1 MTCLNSKHIQ
11 YIVAYN
17 PSDPKLII
25 VEGSAA
31 LNARINE
38 TFDYWYFQVS
48 CGNSFECFKAKDL
61 IPNDIFNKILDRQ
74 VFLVVDNGLEP
85 FLSTADSIYKN
96 LIIKEGIPAEQIIFM
111 SAVPTMIDHVKK
123 LARELGQ
130 KEIKVEWFTL
140 FEWSL
145 KNYLNTTTALPKTL
159 IDKRYDKKFINFN
172 RRWRLHRPL
181 IVTMLR
187 DRGLLDLGYVSLG
200 TSDLPMDTWDRRFA
214 ELKHYYHNNQQILQI
229 LDRNSDITNLP
240 PMYLDTE
247 DLVTN
252 QAHQTTTTNKYYE
265 STYFSVITETTYHTN
280 PGYDGVPF
288 LSEKVFKSIAMRH
301 PFILVTAPNSLQFL
315 KQLGYKTFEGLID
328 ESYDAE
334 INDGDRMIKIV
345 NEIERLSKLSKKEIK
360 DFISKAKPICDHN
373 FQILKNKNSVIHQI
387 N

>member
-1 MTCLNSKHIQ
+1 MPCLNTDKLQ
-11 YIVAYN
+11 YLIAYN
-17 PSDPKLII
+17 PADPKLVI

-31 LNARINE
+31 INARTGE

-48 CGNSFECFKAKDL
+48 CGNSFDCFNAKDL
-61 IPNDIFNKILDRQ
+61 IPPDIFSKILNRE

-85 FLSTADSIYKN
+85 FLRTADSIYRN

-111 SAVPTMIDHVKK
+111 SAVPTMIEHVKQ
-123 LARELGQ
+123 LAKELNQ
-130 KEIKVEWFTL
+130 PEIKVEWFTL

-145 KNYLNTTTALPKTL
+145 KNYLDTYVILPRTL
-159 IDKRYDKKFINFN
+159 VDKRYDKKFINFN

-181 IVTMLR
+181 IVTMLK
-187 DRGLLDLGYVSLG
+187 DRNLLDLGYISLG
-200 TSDLPMDTWDRRFA
+200 VSDFASDTWDRKFN
-214 ELKHYYHNNQQILQI
+214 ELQHYYHDNAEILELLERNQ
-229 LDRNSDITNLP
+229 DIKQLP
-240 PMYLDTE
+240 SMYLDTE

-252 QAHQTTTTNKYYE
+252 QAHQTNSTNKYYE
-265 STYFSVITETTYHTN
+265 DTYFSVITETTYHTK

-328 ESYDAE
+328 ESYDLE
-334 INDGDRMIKIV
+334 IDDSTRMIKIV
-345 NEIERLSKLSKKEIK
+345 NEIERLSNMSKKEIK
-360 DFISKAKPICDHN
+360 QFVAEAKVICAHN
-373 FQILKNKNSVIHQI
+373 FQVLKKQRTVIHRM